1 MNLSNHLHMPY
12 VDISKFQ
19 LREAKG
25 LERVC
30 PLMSKIPA
38 SLEIYSY
45 RIDIPCIVSGSTL
58 ALLDMISNEGMRLS
72 LVKDIL
78 GQGYL
83 ALSEPSQVEAYLRLC
98 TMLAGSVDP
107 LTIAGTYAKKSAQLS
122 LFMHLPFL

>member
-1 MNLSNHLHMPY
+1 
-12 VDISKFQ
+12 
-19 LREAKG
+19 
-25 LERVC
+25 
-30 PLMSKIPA
+30 
-38 SLEIYSY
+38 
-45 RIDIPCIVSGSTL
+45 
-58 ALLDMISNEGMRLS
+58 MISNEGMRLG